1 MLHTKIKRWRFIAIL
16 SIVGLILI
24 ILLKSH
30 FFSITIETS
39 SAERGQILDQNDV
52 ILATNKK
59 VKSLYCTFND
69 EKISKQDTANTL
81 AFFNQFS
88 SEFQHDISAKDI
100 QLHLQQSC
108 KKQTMNDIPLYSDIN
123 ESELTFVNKNKPN
136 NVIIKDE
143 VIRYY
148 PKHEI
153 GSQVIGY
160 VENDIN
166 SEHMP
171 VGKSGVEL
179 QYENDLKG
187 KPGKTLVFKMNNKK
201 FLWNIQKVQ
210 KGKDIRLALDSKLQ
224 QKTEEALRSQIKKI
238 TDVNAGYV
246 VVTDVKTGAILTM
259 ANSAVFDPNILNTHI
274 SPKIDNI
281 KSLSQNKTI
290 QKLKY
295 GEYYVNMASTIKP
308 LTILIGLNEML
319 FQPEDTYLDK
329 GTFEYDNQNNITNA
343 PGTPVGEITPRQA
356 IINSSNTFMTAKV
369 ALPLFNQNNGNIE
382 KVANIWTD
390 YLMQFGLRSK
400 TGIDLPYEEDGQY
413 DFHPSNKF
421 ENGISALLNASWGGN
436 EVHTP
441 LQLAQYAA
449 TLASKGDKYKPQI
462 VSAIIAQDGKETK
475 KFKPILESSNR
486 YPMNFWSVVQ
496 GGMSQNIEE
505 IKKLPFDVAG
515 KTGITGFPNEQERMI
530 NHSLFI
536 AYAPTKDPQIAVSVV
551 IPGSNSEKNIAALVT
566 SEILEYWNTL
576 QKENKNKE
584 EGSLK

>member
-1 MLHTKIKRWRFIAIL
+1 MLHIKRWRFFAVF
-16 SIVGLILI
+16 SIVGLILL
-24 ILLKSH
+24 ILLKIN
-30 FFSITIETS
+30 FISITIATS
-39 SAERGQILDQNDV
+39 SAERGKIFDQNGV

-59 VKSLYCTFND
+59 VKSLYCTSND
-69 EKISKQDTANTL
+69 EKLSKQDTSNTL

-88 SEFQHDISAKDI
+88 SEFQHDISTKNI
-100 QLHLQQSC
+100 KSQLQQSC
-108 KKQTMNDIPLYSDIN
+108 KKQTMNDIPLYSDITEN
-123 ESELTFVNKNKPN
+123 ELAFINKNKPN

-143 VIRYY
+143 WIRYY

-160 VENDIN
+160 VENDLN
-166 SEHMP
+166 SKHML
-171 VGKSGVEL
+171 VGKSGIEL

-187 KPGKTLVFKMNNKK
+187 KSGKTLIFKIGNKK
-201 FLWNIQKVQ
+201 FFWNIQNVQ
-210 KGKDIRLALDSKLQ
+210 IGKDVRLALDSKLQ

-238 TDVNAGYV
+238 PDAKAGYAV
-246 VVTDVKTGAILTM
+246 VSDVKTGAVLTM
-259 ANSAVFDPNILNTHI
+259 ANSAVFNPNTHV
-274 SPKIDNI
+274 SFKNENF

-295 GEYYVNMASTIKP
+295 GESYVNMSSTIKP
-308 LTILIGLNEML
+308 LTILIGLSEKL

-329 GTFEYDNQNNITNA
+329 GTFQYDNQNNISNA
-343 PGTPVGEITPRQA
+343 PGTPTGEITPRQA

-382 KVANIWTD
+382 KVAHIWTD

-400 TGIDLPYEEDGQY
+400 TGIDLPFEEDGQY
-413 DFHPSNKF
+413 EFHPSNTF
-421 ENGISALLNASWGGN
+421 EKGISALLNASWGEN

-462 VSAIIAQDGKETK
+462 VSAIIGQDGRETK

-486 YPMNFWSVVQ
+486 YPMEFWSVVQ
-496 GGMSQNIEE
+496 GGMGQNIEE
-505 IKKLPFDVAG
+505 IKNLPFHVAG
-515 KTGITGFPNEQERMI
+515 KTGSTGSPNEQERMI

-536 AYAPTKDPQIAVSVV
+536 SYAPTEDPQIAISVV

-566 SEILEYWNTL
+566 AEVLEFWHTL
-576 QKENKNKE
+576 QQENKNKE

>member
-16 SIVGLILI
+16 SIVGFILI

-69 EKISKQDTANTL
+69 EKISKQDTTNTL

-108 KKQTMNDIPLYSDIN
+108 KKQTMNDIPLYSDVN
-123 ESELTFVNKNKPN
+123 ESELTFVNRNKPN

-160 VENDIN
+160 VENDLN
-166 SEHMP
+166 SENMP

-187 KPGKTLVFKMNNKK
+187 KPGKTLIFKLNNKK

-210 KGKDIRLALDSKLQ
+210 KGKDVRLALDSELQ
-224 QKTEEALRSQIKKI
+224 QKAEEALRSQIKK
-238 TDVNAGYV
+238 TPDAKAGYAV
-246 VVTDVKTGAILTM
+246 VSDAKTGAILTM
-259 ANSAVFDPNILNTHI
+259 ANSAVFDPNILHT
-274 SPKIDNI
+274 SPEKENI
-281 KSLSQNKTI
+281 KSLSQNKAI

-295 GEYYVNMASTIKP
+295 GESYVNMASTIKP
-308 LTILIGLNEML
+308 LTILIGLNEKL
-319 FQPEDTYLDK
+319 FQPKDTYFDK
-329 GTFEYDNQNNITNA
+329 GTFQYDNQNNIMNA
-343 PGTPVGEITPRQA
+343 PGTPTGEITPRQA
-356 IINSSNTFMTAKV
+356 IVNSSNTFMTAKI

-400 TGIDLPYEEDGQY
+400 TGIDLPFEEGGQY
-413 DFHPSNKF
+413 ELHPSNKF

-462 VSAIIAQDGKETK
+462 ISAIIGPNGKETK
-475 KFKPILESSNR
+475 NFKPILESSNH
-486 YPMNFWSVVQ
+486 YPMDFWNVVQ

-515 KTGITGFPNEQERMI
+515 KTGITGFPNEQARMI

-536 AYAPTKDPQIAVSVV
+536 AYAPTEDPQIAVSVV

>member
-1 MLHTKIKRWRFIAIL
+1 MLHTKRWRFFAVL
-16 SIVGLILI
+16 SIVGLILL
-24 ILLKSH
+24 ILLKIN
-30 FFSITIETS
+30 FISITIATS
-39 SAERGQILDQNDV
+39 SAERGKILDQNGV
-52 ILATNKK
+52 ILATDKK
-59 VKSLYCTFND
+59 VKSIYCTFND

-88 SEFQHDISAKDI
+88 NEFQHDISAEDI
-100 QLHLQQSC
+100 KLQLQQSC
-108 KKQTMNDIPLYSDIN
+108 KKQTMNDLPLYSDIN
-123 ESELTFVNKNKPN
+123 ESELTFINKNKPN

-143 VIRYY
+143 WIRYY
-148 PKHEI
+148 PKHEV
-153 GSQVIGY
+153 GSQLIGY
-160 VENDIN
+160 VENDLN
-166 SEHMP
+166 SKYGP
-171 VGKSGVEL
+171 VGKSGIEL

-187 KPGKTLVFKMNNKK
+187 KPGKTLIFKMNNKK

-210 KGKDIRLALDSKLQ
+210 KGKDVQLALDSKLQ
-224 QKTEEALRSQIKKI
+224 QKTEEALRSQIQKI
-238 TDVNAGYV
+238 RDAKAGYV

-259 ANSAVFDPNILNTHI
+259 ANSAVFDPNILHTSHE
-274 SPKIDNI
+274 KENI
-281 KSLSQNKTI
+281 KSLSPNKAI

-295 GEYYVNMASTIKP
+295 GESYVNMASTIKP
-308 LTILIGLNEML
+308 LTILIGLNEKL

-329 GTFEYDNQNNITNA
+329 GTFQYDNQNNITNA
-343 PGTPVGEITPRQA
+343 PGTPIGKITPRQA

-382 KVANIWTD
+382 KVAHIWTE
-390 YLMQFGLRSK
+390 YLKQFGLRSK
-400 TGIDLPYEEDGQY
+400 TGIDLPFEEDGQY
-413 DFHPSNKF
+413 EFHPTNKF

-462 VSAIIAQDGKETK
+462 VNAIISQDGKETK

-486 YPMNFWSVVQ
+486 YPMNFWNVVQ

-515 KTGITGFPNEQERMI
+515 KTGITGFPNEQARMI

>member
-16 SIVGLILI
+16 SIVGFTLI
-24 ILLKSH
+24 ILFKSH

-39 SAERGQILDQNDV
+39 SAERGQILDKNGV

-69 EKISKQDTANTL
+69 EKISKLDTSNTL
-81 AFFNQFS
+81 AFFHQFS
-88 SEFQHDISAKDI
+88 SGFQHDISAKDI
-100 QLHLQQSC
+100 KLHLQQSC
-108 KKQTMNDIPLYSDIN
+108 KQQTMNDIPLYSDIN

-136 NVIIKDE
+136 NVIIKNE

-160 VENDIN
+160 VENDLN
-166 SEHMP
+166 SEYMP

-187 KPGKTLVFKMNNKK
+187 KPGKTLIFKINNKK

-210 KGKDIRLALDSKLQ
+210 KGKDVQLALDSKLQ
-224 QKTEEALRSQIKKI
+224 QKTEEALRSQIKK
-238 TDVNAGYV
+238 TPDAKAGYAV
-246 VVTDVKTGAILTM
+246 VSDAKTGAILTM
-259 ANSAVFDPNILNTHI
+259 VNSAVFDPNILHTHV
-274 SPKIDNI
+274 SSRKENI
-281 KSLSQNKTI
+281 KSLSQNKAI

-295 GEYYVNMASTIKP
+295 DESYINMASTIKP
-308 LTILIGLNEML
+308 LSILIGLNEKL

-329 GTFEYDNQNNITNA
+329 GSFHYDNQNNIVNA
-343 PGTPVGEITPRQA
+343 PGTPTGEITPRQA

-369 ALPLFNQNNGNIE
+369 ALPLFNENNGNIE

-400 TGIDLPYEEDGQY
+400 TGIDLPFEEDGQY
-413 DFHPSNKF
+413 ELHPSNKF

-449 TLASKGDKYKPQI
+449 TLASKGDKYKPHI
-462 VSAIIAQDGKETK
+462 ASAIIGPNGKETK
-475 KFKPILESSNR
+475 KFKPILESSNH
-486 YPMNFWSVVQ
+486 YPMNFWNVVQ

-515 KTGITGFPNEQERMI
+515 KTGITGFPNEQAKMI

-536 AYAPTKDPQIAVSVV
+536 AYAPTEDPKIAISVV

-566 SEILEYWNTL
+566 SEILESWNTL
-576 QKENKNKE
+576 QKEIKSKE
-584 EGSLK
+584 EGSL

>member
-1 MLHTKIKRWRFIAIL
+1 MLHTKRWRFFAVL
-16 SIVGLILI
+16 SIVGLILL
-24 ILLKSH
+24 ILLKIN
-30 FFSITIETS
+30 FISITIATS
-39 SAERGQILDQNDV
+39 SAERGKIFDQNGV

-59 VKSLYCTFND
+59 VKSLYCTSND
-69 EKISKQDTANTL
+69 EKLSKQDTSNTL

-88 SEFQHDISAKDI
+88 SEFQHDISTKNI
-100 QLHLQQSC
+100 KSQLQQSC
-108 KKQTMNDIPLYSDIN
+108 KKQTMNDIPLYSDITEN
-123 ESELTFVNKNKPN
+123 ELAFINKNKPN

-143 VIRYY
+143 WIRYY

-160 VENDIN
+160 VENDLN
-166 SEHMP
+166 SKHML
-171 VGKSGVEL
+171 VGKSGIEL

-187 KPGKTLVFKMNNKK
+187 KSGKTLIFKIGNKK
-201 FLWNIQKVQ
+201 FFWNIQNVQ
-210 KGKDIRLALDSKLQ
+210 IGKDVRLALDSKLQ

-238 TDVNAGYV
+238 PDAKAGYAV
-246 VVTDVKTGAILTM
+246 VSDVKTGAVLTM
-259 ANSAVFDPNILNTHI
+259 ANSAVFNPNTHV
-274 SPKIDNI
+274 SFKNENF

-295 GEYYVNMASTIKP
+295 GESYVNMSSTIKP
-308 LTILIGLNEML
+308 LTILIGLSEKL

-329 GTFEYDNQNNITNA
+329 GTFQYDNQNNISNA
-343 PGTPVGEITPRQA
+343 PGTPTGEITPRQA

-382 KVANIWTD
+382 KVAHIWTD

-400 TGIDLPYEEDGQY
+400 TGIDLPFEEDGQY
-413 DFHPSNKF
+413 EFHPSNTF
-421 ENGISALLNASWGGN
+421 EKGISALLNASWGEN

-462 VSAIIAQDGKETK
+462 VSAIIGQDGRETK

-486 YPMNFWSVVQ
+486 YPMEFWSVVQ
-496 GGMSQNIEE
+496 GGMGQNIEE
-505 IKKLPFDVAG
+505 IKNLPFHVAG
-515 KTGITGFPNEQERMI
+515 KTGSTGSPNEQERMI

-536 AYAPTKDPQIAVSVV
+536 SYAPTEDPQIAISVV

-566 SEILEYWNTL
+566 AEVLEFWHTL
-576 QKENKNKE
+576 QQENKNKE

>member
-1 MLHTKIKRWRFIAIL
+1 MLHTKIKRWRFLAVL
-16 SIVGLILI
+16 SIVGLILL
-24 ILLKSH
+24 ILLKIN
-30 FFSITIETS
+30 FISITIATS
-39 SAERGQILDQNDV
+39 SAERGKILDQNGV

-59 VKSLYCTFND
+59 IKSLYCTSND
-69 EKISKQDTANTL
+69 EKLSNQDTSNTL

-88 SEFQHDISAKDI
+88 TKFQHDISGEDI
-100 QLHLQQSC
+100 KTQLQHSC
-108 KKQTMNDIPLYSDIN
+108 KKQTMNEIPIYSAIN
-123 ESELTFVNKNKPN
+123 ENELAFINKNKPN

-143 VIRYY
+143 WIRYY

-153 GSQVIGY
+153 ASQVIGY
-160 VENDIN
+160 VENDLN
-166 SEHMP
+166 SKYVP

-187 KPGKTLVFKMNNKK
+187 KSGKTLIFKMNNKK

-210 KGKDIRLALDSKLQ
+210 KGKDVRLALDSKLQ

-238 TDVNAGYV
+238 PDANAGYV

-259 ANSAVFDPNILNTHI
+259 ANSAVFDPNILHTHVL
-274 SPKIDNI
+274 SKKENI
-281 KSLSQNKTI
+281 KSLSQNKAI

-295 GEYYVNMASTIKP
+295 GKSYINMASTIKP
-308 LTILIGLNEML
+308 LTILIGLNEKL

-329 GTFEYDNQNNITNA
+329 GSFQYDNQNNITNA
-343 PGTPVGEITPRQA
+343 PGTPTGEITPSQA

-400 TGIDLPYEEDGQY
+400 TGIDLPFEEDGQY
-413 DFHPSNKF
+413 EFHPSSKF
-421 ENGISALLNASWGGN
+421 ENGVSALLNASWGGN

-462 VSAIIAQDGKETK
+462 VSSIIAHDGNDSK

-486 YPMNFWSVVQ
+486 YPMEFWSVVQ
-496 GGMSQNIEE
+496 GGMSHNIEE
-505 IKKLPFDVAG
+505 IKNLPFDVAG
-515 KTGITGFPNEQERMI
+515 KTGITGSPNEQERMI

-536 AYAPTKDPQIAVSVV
+536 AYAPTEDPQIAISVV

-566 SEILEYWNTL
+566 SEILEFWNTL

>member
-1 MLHTKIKRWRFIAIL
+1 MLHTKIKRWRYIAVL
-16 SIVGLILI
+16 SIISVILI
-24 ILLKSH
+24 ILFNSN
-30 FFSITIETS
+30 FISITIENS
-39 SAERGQILDQNDV
+39 SAERGKILDQNGV
-52 ILATNKK
+52 ILATDKK

-69 EKISKQDTANTL
+69 EKISKQDTANAL

-88 SEFQHDISAKDI
+88 NEFQHDISAKDI
-100 QLHLQQSC
+100 KLHLQQSC

-160 VENDIN
+160 VENDLN
-166 SEHMP
+166 SEQMP

-238 TDVNAGYV
+238 TDINAGYV

-259 ANSAVFDPNILNTHI
+259 ANSAVFDPNILHT
-274 SPKIDNI
+274 SPEKENI
-281 KSLSQNKTI
+281 KLLSQNKAI

-308 LTILIGLNEML
+308 LTILIGLNEKL

-329 GTFEYDNQNNITNA
+329 GTFEYDNQNNIMNA
-343 PGTPVGEITPRQA
+343 PGTPTGEITPRQA

-400 TGIDLPYEEDGQY
+400 TGIDLPFEEDGQY
-413 DFHPSNKF
+413 ELHPSNKF

-436 EVHTP
+436 EVHSP

-462 VSAIIAQDGKETK
+462 VSAIIGPNGKETK
-475 KFKPILESSNR
+475 NFKPILESSNR
-486 YPMNFWSVVQ
+486 YPMNFWNVVQ

-515 KTGITGFPNEQERMI
+515 KTGITGFPNEHARMI

-551 IPGSNSEKNIAALVT
+551 IPGSNSEKNIAALIT
-566 SEILEYWNTL
+566 SEILESWNTL
-576 QKENKNKE
+576 Q
-584 EGSLK
+584 

>member
-1 MLHTKIKRWRFIAIL
+1 MLHTKRWRFFAVL
-16 SIVGLILI
+16 SIVGLILL
-24 ILLKSH
+24 ILLKIN
-30 FFSITIETS
+30 FISITIATS
-39 SAERGQILDQNDV
+39 SSERGKIFDQNGV

-59 VKSLYCTFND
+59 VKSLYCTSND
-69 EKISKQDTANTL
+69 EKLSKQDTSNTL

-88 SEFQHDISAKDI
+88 SEFQHDISTKNI
-100 QLHLQQSC
+100 KSQLQQSC
-108 KKQTMNDIPLYSDIN
+108 KKQTMNDIPLYSDITEN
-123 ESELTFVNKNKPN
+123 ELAFINKNKPN

-143 VIRYY
+143 WIRYY

-160 VENDIN
+160 VENDLN
-166 SEHMP
+166 SKHML
-171 VGKSGVEL
+171 VGKSGIEL

-187 KPGKTLVFKMNNKK
+187 KPGKTLIFKIGNKK
-201 FLWNIQKVQ
+201 FFWNIQNVQ
-210 KGKDIRLALDSKLQ
+210 KGKDVRLALDSKLQ

-238 TDVNAGYV
+238 PDAKAGYAV
-246 VVTDVKTGAILTM
+246 VSDVKTGAILTM
-259 ANSAVFDPNILNTHI
+259 ANSAVFNPNTHV
-274 SPKIDNI
+274 SSKNENF

-295 GEYYVNMASTIKP
+295 GESYVNMSSTIKP
-308 LTILIGLNEML
+308 LTILIGLSEKL

-329 GTFEYDNQNNITNA
+329 GTFQYDNQNNISNA
-343 PGTPVGEITPRQA
+343 PGTPTGEITPRQA

-382 KVANIWTD
+382 KVAHIWTD

-400 TGIDLPYEEDGQY
+400 TGIDLPFEEDGQY
-413 DFHPSNKF
+413 EFHPSNTF
-421 ENGISALLNASWGGN
+421 EKGISSLLNASWGEN

-462 VSAIIAQDGKETK
+462 VSAIIGQDGRETK

-486 YPMNFWSVVQ
+486 YPMEFWSVVQ
-496 GGMSQNIEE
+496 GGMGQNIEE
-505 IKKLPFDVAG
+505 IKNLPFHVAG
-515 KTGITGFPNEQERMI
+515 KTGSTGSPNEQERMI

-536 AYAPTKDPQIAVSVV
+536 SYAPTEDPQIAISVV

-566 SEILEYWNTL
+566 AEVLEFWHTL
-576 QKENKNKE
+576 Q
-584 EGSLK
+584 

>member
-1 MLHTKIKRWRFIAIL
+1 MLHTKRWRFFAVL

-24 ILLKSH
+24 ILLKIN
-30 FFSITIETS
+30 FISITIATS
-39 SAERGQILDQNDV
+39 SAERGKIFDRNGV

-59 VKSLYCTFND
+59 VKSLYCTSND
-69 EKISKQDTANTL
+69 KKLSNQDTSNTL

-88 SEFQHDISAKDI
+88 SEFQHDISAEDI
-100 QLHLQQSC
+100 KSQLQQSC

-123 ESELTFVNKNKPN
+123 ENELTFINKNKPN
-136 NVIIKDE
+136 NVILKDKL
-143 VIRYY
+143 IRYY

-153 GSQVIGY
+153 GSQLIGY
-160 VENDIN
+160 VENDLN
-166 SEHMP
+166 SKYGP
-171 VGKSGVEL
+171 VGKSGIEL

-187 KPGKTLVFKMNNKK
+187 KPGKTLIFKMNNKK
-201 FLWNIQKVQ
+201 FLWNIRKVQ
-210 KGKDIRLALDSKLQ
+210 KGKDVRLALDSKLQ

-238 TDVNAGYV
+238 RDANAGYA

-259 ANSAVFDPNILNTHI
+259 ANSAVFNPNTLHTHV
-274 SPKIDNI
+274 SSKKETI
-281 KSLSQNKTI
+281 KSLSQNKAI

-295 GEYYVNMASTIKP
+295 GESYVNMASTIKP
-308 LTILIGLNEML
+308 LTILIGLNEKL

-329 GTFEYDNQNNITNA
+329 GTFQYDNQNNITNA
-343 PGTPVGEITPRQA
+343 PGTPTGEITPSQA

-400 TGIDLPYEEDGQY
+400 TGIDLPFEEDGQY
-413 DFHPSNKF
+413 EFHPSNKF

-462 VSAIIAQDGKETK
+462 VSAIGQDGKEIK
-475 KFKPILESSNR
+475 KIKPILESSNR
-486 YPMNFWSVVQ
+486 YPMKFWSVMQ
-496 GGMSQNIEE
+496 GGMSQNIQE
-505 IKKLPFDVAG
+505 IKNLPFHVAG
-515 KTGITGFPNEQERMI
+515 KTGITGSPNEQERMI

-536 AYAPTKDPQIAVSVV
+536 AYAPTEDPQIAISVV

-566 SEILEYWNTL
+566 SEILESWHTL
-576 QKENKNKE
+576 QKENNNKE

>member
-1 MLHTKIKRWRFIAIL
+1 MLHTKRWRLFAFL
-16 SIVGLILI
+16 SIVGLILL
-24 ILLKSH
+24 ILLKIN
-30 FFSITIETS
+30 FISITIATS
-39 SAERGQILDQNDV
+39 SAERGKIFDQNGV

-59 VKSLYCTFND
+59 VKSLYCTSND
-69 EKISKQDTANTL
+69 EKLSKQDTSNTL

-88 SEFQHDISAKDI
+88 SEFQHDISTKNI
-100 QLHLQQSC
+100 KSQLQQSC
-108 KKQTMNDIPLYSDIN
+108 KKQTMNDIPLYSDITGN
-123 ESELTFVNKNKPN
+123 ELAFINKNKPN

-143 VIRYY
+143 WIRYY

-160 VENDIN
+160 VENDLN
-166 SEHMP
+166 SKHML
-171 VGKSGVEL
+171 VGKSGIEL

-187 KPGKTLVFKMNNKK
+187 KPGKTLIFKIGNKK
-201 FLWNIQKVQ
+201 VFWNIQNVQ
-210 KGKDIRLALDSKLQ
+210 KGKDVRLALDSKLQ

-238 TDVNAGYV
+238 PDAKAGYAV
-246 VVTDVKTGAILTM
+246 VSDVKTGAILTM
-259 ANSAVFDPNILNTHI
+259 ANSAVFNPNTHV
-274 SPKIDNI
+274 SSKNENF

-295 GEYYVNMASTIKP
+295 GESYVNMSSTIKP
-308 LTILIGLNEML
+308 LTILIGLSEKL

-329 GTFEYDNQNNITNA
+329 GTFQYDNQNNISNA
-343 PGTPVGEITPRQA
+343 PGTPTGEITPRQA

-382 KVANIWTD
+382 KVAHIWTD

-400 TGIDLPYEEDGQY
+400 TGIDLPFEEYGQY
-413 DFHPSNKF
+413 EFHPSNTF
-421 ENGISALLNASWGGN
+421 EKGISALLNASWGEN

-462 VSAIIAQDGKETK
+462 VSAIICQDGKETK

-486 YPMNFWSVVQ
+486 YPMEFWSVLQ

-505 IKKLPFDVAG
+505 IKNLPFHVAG
-515 KTGITGFPNEQERMI
+515 KTGSTGSPNEQERMI

-536 AYAPTKDPQIAVSVV
+536 SYAPTENPQIAISVV

-566 SEILEYWNTL
+566 AEVLEFWHTL
-576 QKENKNKE
+576 Q
-584 EGSLK
+584 

>member
-1 MLHTKIKRWRFIAIL
+1 MLHTKRWRFFAVL
-16 SIVGLILI
+16 SIGSVILL
-24 ILLKSH
+24 ILLKIN
-30 FFSITIETS
+30 FISITIATS
-39 SAERGQILDQNDV
+39 SAERGKIFDQNGV

-59 VKSLYCTFND
+59 VKSLYCTSND
-69 EKISKQDTANTL
+69 ERLSNQDISNTL

-88 SEFQHDISAKDI
+88 TKFQHDISAEDI
-100 QLHLQQSC
+100 KSHLQQSC
-108 KKQTMNDIPLYSDIN
+108 KKQTMNEIPLYSDIN
-123 ESELTFVNKNKPN
+123 ENELVFINKNKPN

-143 VIRYY
+143 WIRFY

-153 GSQVIGY
+153 ASQVIGY
-160 VENDIN
+160 LENDLN
-166 SEHMP
+166 SKYGP
-171 VGKSGVEL
+171 VGKSGIEL

-187 KPGKTLVFKMNNKK
+187 KPGKTLIFKMNNKK

-210 KGKDIRLALDSKLQ
+210 KGKDVLLALDSKLQ
-224 QKTEEALRSQIKKI
+224 QKTEEALKSQIKKVP
-238 TDVNAGYV
+238 DANAGYA

-259 ANSAVFDPNILNTHI
+259 ANSAVFDPNILHTHV
-274 SPKIDNI
+274 SSKKENI
-281 KSLSQNKTI
+281 KSLSQNKAI

-295 GEYYVNMASTIKP
+295 GESYVNMASTIKP
-308 LTILIGLNEML
+308 LTILIGLNEKL
-319 FQPEDTYLDK
+319 FQPEDTYLDN
-329 GTFEYDNQNNITNA
+329 GSFQYDNQNNITNA
-343 PGTPVGEITPRQA
+343 PGTPTGEITPSQA

-369 ALPLFNQNNGNIE
+369 ALPLFNRNNGNIE

-390 YLMQFGLRSK
+390 YLKQFGLRSK
-400 TGIDLPYEEDGQY
+400 TGIDLPFEEDGEY
-413 DFHPSNKF
+413 EFHPSNKF

-462 VSAIIAQDGKETK
+462 VSAIIGQDDKETK
-475 KFKPILESSNR
+475 KFKPLLESSNR
-486 YPMNFWSVVQ
+486 YPMKFWSVVQ

-505 IKKLPFDVAG
+505 IKNLPFDVAG
-515 KTGITGFPNEQERMI
+515 KTGITGSPNEQERVI

-536 AYAPTKDPQIAVSVV
+536 AYAPTEDPKIAISVV

-566 SEILEYWNTL
+566 SEILECWNSL
-576 QKENKNKE
+576 QKEDKDKE

>member
-16 SIVGLILI
+16 SIVGLTLI
-24 ILLKSH
+24 ILLKSN
-30 FFSITIETS
+30 FVSITFETS
-39 SAERGQILDQNDV
+39 SAERGQILDQNGV

-59 VKSLYCTFND
+59 VKSLYCTYND
-69 EKISKQDTANTL
+69 EKLSNQDTSSTL

-88 SEFQHDISAKDI
+88 SEFQHDISTEDI
-100 QLHLQQSC
+100 KSQLQQSC
-108 KKQTMNDIPLYSDIN
+108 KKQTMNDIPLYSGITEN
-123 ESELTFVNKNKPN
+123 ELAFINKNKPN

-160 VENDIN
+160 VENDFN
-166 SEHMP
+166 SKHTA
-171 VGKSGVEL
+171 VGKSGIEL

-187 KPGKTLVFKMNNKK
+187 KPSKTLIFKINHKK

-210 KGKDIRLALDSKLQ
+210 KGKDVRLALDSKLQ
-224 QKTEEALRSQIKKI
+224 QITEEALRAQIKKI
-238 TDVNAGYV
+238 TDVNAGYA

-259 ANSAVFDPNILNTHI
+259 ANSAVFDPNILNTHV
-274 SPKIDNI
+274 SPKIENI
-281 KSLSQNKTI
+281 KSLSQNKAI
-290 QKLKY
+290 KKLKF
-295 GEYYVNMASTIKP
+295 GESYVNMASTIKP
-308 LTILIGLNEML
+308 LTILIGLNEKL

-329 GTFEYDNQNNITNA
+329 GSFQYDNQNNITNA
-343 PGTPVGEITPRQA
+343 PGTPTGEITPSQA

-369 ALPLFNQNNGNIE
+369 ALPLFNKNNGNIE
-382 KVANIWTD
+382 EVANLWTN

-400 TGIDLPYEEDGQY
+400 TGIDLPFEEDGQY
-413 DFHPSNKF
+413 ELHPSNKF

-462 VSAIIAQDGKETK
+462 VSAIIDQNGKETK

-486 YPMNFWSVVQ
+486 YPVKFWSVVQ

-505 IKKLPFDVAG
+505 IKNLPFHVAG
-515 KTGITGFPNEQERMI
+515 KTGITGAPNEQERMI

-536 AYAPTKDPQIAVSVV
+536 AYAPTEDPQIAVSVV

-566 SEILEYWNTL
+566 SEILEHWNTL
-576 QKENKNKE
+576 Q
-584 EGSLK
+584 

>member
-1 MLHTKIKRWRFIAIL
+1 MLHTKKWRFFAVL
-16 SIVGLILI
+16 SIVGLILL
-24 ILLKSH
+24 ILVKIN
-30 FFSITIETS
+30 FISITIATS
-39 SAERGQILDQNDV
+39 SAERGKIFDQNGV

-59 VKSLYCTFND
+59 VKSLYCTSND
-69 EKISKQDTANTL
+69 EELSNQDTSNTL
-81 AFFNQFS
+81 SFFNQFS
-88 SEFQHDISAKDI
+88 SEFQHDISAEDMKS
-100 QLHLQQSC
+100 QLQQSC

-123 ESELTFVNKNKPN
+123 ESELTFINKNKPS

-143 VIRYY
+143 WIRYY

-153 GSQVIGY
+153 ASQVIGY
-160 VENDIN
+160 VENDLN
-166 SEHMP
+166 SKYVP
-171 VGKSGVEL
+171 VGKSGIEL

-187 KPGKTLVFKMNNKK
+187 KPGKTLIFKMNNKK
-201 FLWNIQKVQ
+201 FFWNIQKVQ
-210 KGKDIRLALDSKLQ
+210 KGEDVQLALDSKLQ
-224 QKTEEALRSQIKKI
+224 QKTEEALRSQLKKI
-238 TDVNAGYV
+238 PDANAGYA

-259 ANSAVFDPNILNTHI
+259 ANSAVFDPNTLHTHV
-274 SPKIDNI
+274 SSKKENI
-281 KSLSQNKTI
+281 KSLSQNKAI

-295 GEYYVNMASTIKP
+295 GESYVNMASTIKP
-308 LTILIGLNEML
+308 LIILIGLNEKL

-329 GTFEYDNQNNITNA
+329 GTFQYDNQNNITNA
-343 PGTPVGEITPRQA
+343 PGTPTGEITPSQA

-400 TGIDLPYEEDGQY
+400 TGIDLPFEEDGKY
-413 DFHPSNKF
+413 EFHPSNKF

-449 TLASKGDKYKPQI
+449 TFASKGDKYKPQI
-462 VSAIIAQDGKETK
+462 VSTIIDHDGNDSK

-486 YPMNFWSVVQ
+486 YPMKFWSVVQ
-496 GGMSQNIEE
+496 GGMSHNIEE
-505 IKKLPFDVAG
+505 IKNLPFDVAG
-515 KTGITGFPNEQERMI
+515 KTGITGSPNEQERVI

-536 AYAPTKDPQIAVSVV
+536 AYAPAKDPQIAISVV
-551 IPGSNSEKNIAALVT
+551 IPGGNSEKNSAALVT
-566 SEILEYWNTL
+566 AEVLDSWNTL

>member
-1 MLHTKIKRWRFIAIL
+1 MLHTKIKRWRLIAVL

-24 ILLKSH
+24 ILLKSN
-30 FFSITIETS
+30 FISITTETA
-39 SAERGQILDQNDV
+39 SAERGEILDQNGV

-59 VKSLYCTFND
+59 VKSLYCTYND
-69 EKISKQDTANTL
+69 EKLSNQDTLNTL

-88 SEFQHDISAKDI
+88 SEFQHDISTEDI
-100 QLHLQQSC
+100 KSQLQQSC
-108 KKQTMNDIPLYSDIN
+108 KKQTMNNIPLYSDITEN
-123 ESELTFVNKNKPN
+123 ELAFINKNKPN

-160 VENDIN
+160 VENALN
-166 SEHMP
+166 VP
-171 VGKSGVEL
+171 VGKSGIEL
-179 QYENDLKG
+179 QYENDLRG
-187 KPGKTLVFKMNNKK
+187 KPGKTLIFKMNNKK

-210 KGKDIRLALDSKLQ
+210 KGKDVRLALDSKLQ

-238 TDVNAGYV
+238 TDVNAGYA

-259 ANSAVFDPNILNTHI
+259 ANSAVFDPNILNTHV
-274 SPKIDNI
+274 SPKIENI
-281 KSLSQNKTI
+281 KSLSQNKAI
-290 QKLKY
+290 QKLKF
-295 GEYYVNMASTIKP
+295 GESYVNMASTIKP
-308 LTILIGLNEML
+308 LTILIGLNEKL
-319 FQPEDTYLDK
+319 FLPEDTYLDK
-329 GTFEYDNQNNITNA
+329 GSFQYDNQNNITNA
-343 PGTPVGEITPRQA
+343 PGTPTGEITPRQA

-382 KVANIWTD
+382 EVANLWTE
-390 YLMQFGLRSK
+390 YLKQFGLRSK
-400 TGIDLPYEEDGQY
+400 TGIDLPFEEDGQY
-413 DFHPSNKF
+413 ELHPSNKF

-441 LQLAQYAA
+441 LQLTQYAA

-462 VSAIIAQDGKETK
+462 VSAIIDQNGKETK

-486 YPMNFWSVVQ
+486 YPVKFWSVVQ

-505 IKKLPFDVAG
+505 IKNLPFHVAG
-515 KTGITGFPNEQERMI
+515 KTGITGAPNEQERMI

-536 AYAPTKDPQIAVSVV
+536 AYAPTEDPQIAVSVV

-576 QKENKNKE
+576 Q
-584 EGSLK
+584 

>member
-16 SIVGLILI
+16 SIVGFILI

-69 EKISKQDTANTL
+69 EKISKQDTTNTL

-108 KKQTMNDIPLYSDIN
+108 KKQTMNDIPLYSDVN
-123 ESELTFVNKNKPN
+123 ESELTFVNRNKPN

-160 VENDIN
+160 VENHLN
-166 SEHMP
+166 SENMP

-187 KPGKTLVFKMNNKK
+187 KPGKTLIFKLNNKK

-210 KGKDIRLALDSKLQ
+210 KGKDVRLALDSELQ
-224 QKTEEALRSQIKKI
+224 QKAEEALRSQIKK
-238 TDVNAGYV
+238 TPDAKAGYAV
-246 VVTDVKTGAILTM
+246 VSDAKTGAILTM
-259 ANSAVFDPNILNTHI
+259 ANSAVFDPNILHT
-274 SPKIDNI
+274 SPEKENI
-281 KSLSQNKTI
+281 KSLSQNKAI

-295 GEYYVNMASTIKP
+295 GESYVNMASTIKP
-308 LTILIGLNEML
+308 LTILIGLNEKL
-319 FQPEDTYLDK
+319 FQPKDTYFDK
-329 GTFEYDNQNNITNA
+329 GTFQYDNQNNIMNA
-343 PGTPVGEITPRQA
+343 PGTPTGEITPRQA
-356 IINSSNTFMTAKV
+356 IINSSNTFMTAKI

-400 TGIDLPYEEDGQY
+400 TGIDLPFEEGGQY
-413 DFHPSNKF
+413 ELHPSNKF

-462 VSAIIAQDGKETK
+462 ISAIIGPNGKETK
-475 KFKPILESSNR
+475 NFKPILESSNH
-486 YPMNFWSVVQ
+486 YPMDFWNVVQ

-515 KTGITGFPNEQERMI
+515 KTGITGFPNEQARMI

-536 AYAPTKDPQIAVSVV
+536 AYAPTEDPQIAVSVV

>member
-1 MLHTKIKRWRFIAIL
+1 MLHTKRWRFFAVL
-16 SIVGLILI
+16 SIVGLILL
-24 ILLKSH
+24 ILLKIN
-30 FFSITIETS
+30 FISITIATS
-39 SAERGQILDQNDV
+39 SAERGKIFDQNGV

-59 VKSLYCTFND
+59 VKSLYCTSND
-69 EKISKQDTANTL
+69 EKLSKQDTSNTL

-88 SEFQHDISAKDI
+88 SEFQHDISTKNI
-100 QLHLQQSC
+100 KSQLQQSC
-108 KKQTMNDIPLYSDIN
+108 KKQTMNDIPLYSDITEN
-123 ESELTFVNKNKPN
+123 ELAFINKNKPN

-143 VIRYY
+143 WIRYY

-160 VENDIN
+160 VENDLN
-166 SEHMP
+166 SKHML
-171 VGKSGVEL
+171 VGKSGIEL

-187 KPGKTLVFKMNNKK
+187 KSGKTLIFKIGNKK
-201 FLWNIQKVQ
+201 FFWNIQNVQ
-210 KGKDIRLALDSKLQ
+210 IGKDVRLALDSKLQ

-238 TDVNAGYV
+238 PDAKAGYAV
-246 VVTDVKTGAILTM
+246 VSDVKTGAVLTM
-259 ANSAVFDPNILNTHI
+259 ANSAVFNPNTHV
-274 SPKIDNI
+274 SFKNENF

-295 GEYYVNMASTIKP
+295 GESYVNMSSTIKP
-308 LTILIGLNEML
+308 LTILIGLSEKL

-329 GTFEYDNQNNITNA
+329 GTFQYDNQNNISNA
-343 PGTPVGEITPRQA
+343 PGTPTGEITPRQA

-382 KVANIWTD
+382 KVAHIWTD

-400 TGIDLPYEEDGQY
+400 TGIDLPFEEDGQY
-413 DFHPSNKF
+413 EFHPSNTF
-421 ENGISALLNASWGGN
+421 EKGISALLNASWGEN

-462 VSAIIAQDGKETK
+462 VSAIIGQDGRETK
-475 KFKPILESSNR
+475 KFKSILESSNR
-486 YPMNFWSVVQ
+486 YPMEFWSVVQ
-496 GGMSQNIEE
+496 GGMGQNIEE
-505 IKKLPFDVAG
+505 IKNLPFHVAG
-515 KTGITGFPNEQERMI
+515 KTGSTGSPNEQERMI

-536 AYAPTKDPQIAVSVV
+536 SYAPTEDPQIAISVV

-566 SEILEYWNTL
+566 AEVLEFWHTL
-576 QKENKNKE
+576 QQENKNKE

>member
-1 MLHTKIKRWRFIAIL
+1 MLHTKIKRWRVIAIL
-16 SIVGLILI
+16 SIVGFILI
-24 ILLKSH
+24 ILFKSH

-39 SAERGQILDQNDV
+39 SAERGQILDQNGV

-69 EKISKQDTANTL
+69 EKISKLDTSNTL

-88 SEFQHDISAKDI
+88 SEFQHEISAKDI
-100 QLHLQQSC
+100 QLHLQHSC

-166 SEHMP
+166 SEQVP
-171 VGKSGVEL
+171 VGISGVEL

-187 KPGKTLVFKMNNKK
+187 RPGKTLVFKMNNKK

-281 KSLSQNKTI
+281 ISLSQNKTI

-462 VSAIIAQDGKETK
+462 VSAIIGPNGKEIQN
-475 KFKPILESSNR
+475 FKPILESSNH
-486 YPMNFWSVVQ
+486 YPTDFWNVVQ